1 MELIQQFIL
10 SKVNL
15 RQEVTI
21 PDCFIDFRGENMQ
34 NTVQNETFRYAL
46 SFGDKSKFDTKS
58 SSLFKEFAAKIMDEK
73 FNGDKPRTYLGML

>member
-1 MELIQQFIL
+1 
-10 SKVNL
+10 
-15 RQEVTI
+15 
-21 PDCFIDFRGENMQ
+21 MQ